1 MGRVRRA
8 GMGRVRRAGLPHR
21 DLAHRTNKTS
31 SYAKR
36 EIISIIS
43 LCPASRSSNEV
54 ALLGRSPRRP
64 FECPCDQCQGYAA
77 DDPGE
82 PYPDDV

>member
-8 GMGRVRRAGLPHR
+8 GRRAGLTHLIR
-21 DLAHRTNKTS
+21 KTS
-31 SYAKR
+31 SFRER
-36 EIISIIS
+36 EIYTNIYPHSEPLS
-43 LCPASRSSNEV
+43 PREVASRV
-54 ALLGRSPRRP
+54 RSPRRL

-82 PYPDDV
+82 PYLDDL

>member
-8 GMGRVRRAGLPHR
+8 GKRGGLTHLIR
-21 DLAHRTNKTS
+21 KTS
-31 SYAKR
+31 SYAER
-36 EIISIIS
+36 EIITIIS
-43 LCPASRSSNEV
+43 LRPAPLSSRG
-54 ALLGRSPRRP
+54 ALRRRSPRRL

-77 DDPGE
+77 NDPGE